1 MIGDWLALGL
11 IVAII
16 AVTMKYGGY
25 LAENLACC
33 RHRSPAAQNLLGETM
48 GAMLGFLLAAMIID
62 LIYK

>member
-16 AVTMKYGGY
+16 AVAMKLGGY

-33 RHRSPAAQNLLGETM
+33 RRRSLAAQNLLGETM
-48 GAMLGFLLAAMIID
+48 GAMLGFLFAAMVID